1 MEEIIARTT
10 YKNKNLIIYKE
21 QNQICFGKLENN
33 KIITNLPLEEQE
45 VLKNVYQQITIDKQ
59 NSVDCGTF
67 KIR

>member
-33 KIITNLPLEEQE
+33 KIITNLPLEEQ
-45 VLKNVYQQITIDKQ
+45 
-59 NSVDCGTF
+59 
-67 KIR
+67 